1 MHRTATTLLR
11 ARGGSLLP
19 RMTSSIR
26 SYSSNTP
33 KPMDDPPASQSS
45 PMLNILSTPVG
56 AITVSAVG
64 TGTFTVRNTQHTGG
78 VILVNGSVL
87 LWDTPQFGIQAN
99 EGPFFVANGVT
110 TTSKVES
117 VGSVFDTWTEAPF
130 KLFEFVHPVPE
141 ILVVGTGATMHLM
154 PLHLRKYLNGL
165 GMQIEIMSTRHA
177 ASTYNLLTQ
186 EGRKV
191 AAALLPVVPTSA
203 RTGLPIVT
211 VQTGKKPT

>member
-1 MHRTATTLLR
+1 
-11 ARGGSLLP
+11 
-19 RMTSSIR
+19 MTSSIR
-26 SYSSNTP
+26 SYSSSSNTP
-33 KPMDDPPASQSS
+33 KPMDDPPASSS

-78 VILVNGSVL
+78 LILVNGSVL

-99 EGPFFVANGVT
+99 EGPFSGLA
-110 TTSKVES
+110 SKVES

-154 PLHLRKYLNGL
+154 PVHLRKYLNGL

-203 RTGLPIVT
+203 RTGLPIVS

>member
-1 MHRTATTLLR
+1 MTA
-11 ARGGSLLP
+11 
-19 RMTSSIR
+19 SSIR
-26 SYSSNTP
+26 SYSNNTP
-33 KPMDDPPASQSS
+33 KPMDDPPASS
-45 PMLNILSTPVG
+45 PMLNMLTTPVG
-56 AITVSAVG
+56 AVTVSAVG
-64 TGTFTVRNTQHTGG
+64 TSSFTVRNTQHLGG
-78 VILVNGSVL
+78 LILLNGSVL

-99 EGPFFVANGVT
+99 EGPFTGVGVT
-110 TTSKVES
+110 SEAES

-130 KLFEFVHPVPE
+130 KLFEFAHPVPE

-154 PLHLRKYLNGL
+154 PVHLRKYLNGL

-203 RTGLPIVT
+203 RTGLPIVS

>member
-1 MHRTATTLLR
+1 
-11 ARGGSLLP
+11 
-19 RMTSSIR
+19 MTSSIR
-26 SYSSNTP
+26 SYSSSSNTP
-33 KPMDDPPASQSS
+33 KPMDDPPASS

-78 VILVNGSVL
+78 LILVNGSVL

-99 EGPFFVANGVT
+99 EGPFAGGL
-110 TTSKVES
+110 TSKVES

-154 PLHLRKYLNGL
+154 PVHLRKYLNGL

-203 RTGLPIVT
+203 RTGLPIVS